1 MSTSRLRRSF
11 GAAVALGVLAPLGAC
26 VLPAGDGSPSSLLG
40 DQQPPGSGAA
50 GTWGDSSTGGRD
62 GGEATDA
69 HRDAPARDASAGD
82 ATTDAGTSDATSPDG
97 PSKPAACTTGATAA
111 FSLAWT
117 VSGATGADGGAA
129 GGDGGAATCDSVGG
143 KTVDVDIVNLVTGA
157 ESSMTVSCDK
167 LALTTCPLPRGS
179 YAITLSLHD
188 AAGAT
193 VSEIIAPELVVEN
206 GQTVALG
213 PQPFEVGGLA
223 ATMGR
228 GFALTWSI
236 ENATSG
242 AARTC
247 AQAGAATV
255 LVDAGGKTFGL
266 PCAPGA
272 GRTPAL
278 TAGEYAVK
286 LSLLDTL
293 GAPLSVTGSMIL
305 RMKNGQLIFLGSA
318 VFDVN

>member
-11 GAAVALGVLAPLGAC
+11 AAAVAIGVLAPLGAC
-26 VLPAGDGSPSSLLG
+26 FEAGSGAPSSLLG
-40 DQQPPGSGAA
+40 DRQPPSSGAA
-50 GTWGDSSTGGRD
+50 GTWGGSAPDD
-62 GGEATDA
+62 GGQDGGADARRDAPVRETSATDA
-69 HRDAPARDASAGD
+69 ATDTTNDARA
-82 ATTDAGTSDATSPDG
+82 SDAVNADG
-97 PSKPAACTTGATAA
+97 PPKPAACTTGATGA

-117 VSGATGADGGAA
+117 VAGPAGADGGAA
-129 GGDGGAATCDSVGG
+129 TCASVGG
-143 KTVDVDIVNLVTGA
+143 KDVAVDVINLVTGA
-157 ESSMTVSCDK
+157 ESSTTVACDG

-179 YAITLSLHD
+179 YAIALALRD
-188 AAGAT
+188 AAGGT
-193 VSEIIAPELVVEN
+193 LSEIIAPELVVEN
-206 GQTVALG
+206 GQTAAVG
-213 PQPFEVGGLA
+213 PLPFEVGGLA

-228 GFALTWSI
+228 GFALTWTI
-236 ENATSG
+236 ENPTLG

-255 LVDAGGKTFGL
+255 RVDASGKTFDL

-278 TAGEYAVK
+278 TAGEYSVK
-286 LSLLDTL
+286 LSLLDAL

-305 RMKNGQLIFLGSA
+305 RIKNGQLIFLGGA

>member
-1 MSTSRLRRSF
+1 MSTSRVRRSF
-11 GAAVALGVLAPLGAC
+11 AAAVALGVLAPLGAC
-26 VLPAGDGSPSSLLG
+26 FQDGSGAPSSLLG
-40 DQQPPGSGAA
+40 EQPPRPSGAA
-50 GTWGDSSTGGRD
+50 GTWGASSPPSFGGQD
-62 GGEATDA
+62 GGAPIDA
-69 HRDAPARDASAGD
+69 HGD
-82 ATTDAGTSDATSPDG
+82 ATVRETRASDAMTDAGTRDATGSDG

-117 VSGATGADGGAA
+117 VAGPAGADGGV
-129 GGDGGAATCDSVGG
+129 ATCDSVGG
-143 KTVDVDIVNLVTGA
+143 KVVDVDVVNLVTGA
-157 ESSMTVSCDK
+157 ESSMTVACDK

-179 YAITLSLHD
+179 YAVTLALHD

-206 GQTVALG
+206 GQTAALG
-213 PQPFEVGGLA
+213 PLPFEVGGLA
-223 ATMGR
+223 ASMGR

-242 AARTC
+242 AGRTC
-247 AQAGAATV
+247 AQAGAATIR
-255 LVDAGGKTFGL
+255 VDANGKIFDL

-278 TAGEYAVK
+278 TAGEYSVK
-286 LSLLDTL
+286 LSLLDAL

-305 RMKNGQLIFLGSA
+305 RIENGQLIFLGDA

>member
-11 GAAVALGVLAPLGAC
+11 VAAVALGVLAPLGAC
-26 VLPAGDGSPSSLLG
+26 FQDGSGAPSSLLG
-40 DQQPPGSGAA
+40 DHQPPGSGAA
-50 GTWGDSSTGGRD
+50 GTWGGSLPDD
-62 GGEATDA
+62 GGQDGGADA
-69 HRDAPARDASAGD
+69 RRDAPVRDTGV
-82 ATTDAGTSDATSPDG
+82 TDARPSDAGGSDTTSTDG
-97 PSKPAACTTGATAA
+97 PSTPAACTAGATGAFA
-111 FSLAWT
+111 LAWT
-117 VSGATGADGGAA
+117 VAGPTGADGGV
-129 GGDGGAATCDSVGG
+129 ATCDSVGG
-143 KTVDVDIVNLVTGA
+143 KDVAVDVINLVTGA
-157 ESSMTVSCDK
+157 ESSTTVACDK

-179 YAITLSLHD
+179 YAIALALRD
-188 AAGAT
+188 AAGT
-193 VSEIIAPELVVEN
+193 TLSETIAPELVVEN
-206 GQTVALG
+206 GQTAALG
-213 PQPFEVGGLA
+213 PLPFEVGGLA

-255 LVDAGGKTFGL
+255 RVDTSGKTFDL

-272 GRTPAL
+272 GRSPAL
-278 TAGEYAVK
+278 TAGEYSVK
-286 LSLLDTL
+286 LSLLDAL

-305 RMKNGQLIFLGSA
+305 RIKNGQLIFLGDA

>member
-11 GAAVALGVLAPLGAC
+11 AAAVALGVLAPLGAC
-26 VLPAGDGSPSSLLG
+26 FEDGSGSPSSLLG
-40 DQQPPGSGAA
+40 DQPPRASGAA
-50 GTWGDSSTGGRD
+50 GTWGASSSFAGRD
-62 GGEATDA
+62 GGAATDA
-69 HRDAPARDASAGD
+69 HGDAPVPETGASD
-82 ATTDAGTSDATSPDG
+82 ATTDTGTRDATDATGTDG

-117 VSGATGADGGAA
+117 VAGPAGADGGV
-129 GGDGGAATCDSVGG
+129 ATCDSVGG
-143 KTVDVDIVNLVTGA
+143 KVVDVAVVNLVTGA
-157 ESSMTVSCDK
+157 ESSMAVACDK

-179 YAITLSLHD
+179 YAVTLALHD

-193 VSEIIAPELVVEN
+193 ISEIIAPELVVEN
-206 GQTVALG
+206 GQTAALG
-213 PQPFEVGGLA
+213 PLPFEVGSLA
-223 ATMGR
+223 ASIGR

-242 AARTC
+242 AGRTC
-247 AQAGAATV
+247 VQAGAAV
-255 LVDAGGKTFGL
+255 VRVDANSKTFDL

-278 TAGEYAVK
+278 TAGEYSVK
-286 LSLLDTL
+286 LSLLDAL

-305 RMKNGQLIFLGSA
+305 RIKNGQLIFLGDA